1 MPGTNAVVLVGL
13 LFYLAASLV
22 LWRLL
27 LKEPPPSAPRR
38 NRPRWPRRLAKAF
51 ATLLGGTAAG
61 AASLLVI
68 TTVVNAG
75 KPGTL
80 TTHVMIAIWA
90 VASVIAMLFIGRAP
104 LIRRV
109 VTRACLAVG
118 VQGVILPLATLVSFV
133 VAGTRLAGS
142 AGTGGERTVE
152 VLGLRLVGNLPAVW
166 IGLGGVCT
174 GLVLVIVGDRAR
186 PRVAQGRG
194 PPRLPPPPARVVS
207 ARSPPRGGRRGPP
220 PPGLAQRRGP
230 RFG

>member
-1 MPGTNAVVLVGL
+1 MPGTNVLVLVGL
-13 LFYLAASLV
+13 VVYLVASLV

-27 LKEPPPSAPRR
+27 LKEPPPTARRR
-38 NRPRWPRRLAKAF
+38 NRARWPRRLAKAL
-51 ATLLGGTAAG
+51 ATLVGGTAAG

-80 TTHVMIAIWA
+80 TMPAMLAVWA
-90 VASVIAMLFIGRAP
+90 VGSVIAMLFIGRAP

-118 VQGVILPLATLVSFV
+118 VQGVILPLVTLVSFV
-133 VAGTRLAGS
+133 VAGRRLAGS
-142 AGTGGERTVE
+142 PGTGGERTVE

-166 IGLGGVCT
+166 IGLGGFCV

-186 PRVAQGRG
+186 RRVAKR
-194 PPRLPPPPARVVS
+194 RARRRFRSSRAGVLS
-207 ARSPPRGGRRGPP
+207 ARSRR
-220 PPGLAQRRGP
+220 
-230 RFG
+230 

>member
-1 MPGTNAVVLVGL
+1 MPGTNALVLVGL

-27 LKEPPPSAPRR
+27 LKEPPPSAPRPSGPGR
-38 NRPRWPRRLAKAF
+38 NRPRWPRRLAKAL
-51 ATLLGGTAAG
+51 ATLVGGTAAG

-142 AGTGGERTVE
+142 AGAGGEPE
-152 VLGLRLVGNLPAVW
+152 
-166 IGLGGVCT
+166 GG
-174 GLVLVIVGDRAR
+174 GPEWGGRWYWPGGRGRAR
-186 PRVAQGRG
+186 GA
-194 PPRLPPPPARVVS
+194 PPPP
-207 ARSPPRGGRRGPP
+207 PR
-220 PPGLAQRRGP
+220 PPGDSGRVLPGARPPGP
-230 RFG
+230 AAPATAASASRSSA

>member
-1 MPGTNAVVLVGL
+1 MPDTQVLVLVGGIV
-13 LFYLAASLV
+13 YLAASFV

-27 LKEPPPSAPRR
+27 LKEPLPMAPRR
-38 NRPRWPRRLAKAF
+38 HRSRWPRRLAKAF
-51 ATLLGGTAAG
+51 ATLVGGTATG

-68 TTVVNAG
+68 ATVVNAG

-80 TTHVMIAIWA
+80 TTHVMLAVWA
-90 VASVIAMLFIGRAP
+90 VASVIGMLIIGRAP

-118 VQGVILPLATLVSFV
+118 VQGVILPLATLVSFI
-133 VAGTRLAGS
+133 VAGTRLADS

-166 IGLGGVCT
+166 IGLGGFCI

-186 PRVAQGRG
+186 RRVTKR
-194 PPRLPPPPARVVS
+194 RARRRFRSSRASVIS
-207 ARSPPRGGRRGPP
+207 ARSRHMRGR
-220 PPGLAQRRGP
+220 
-230 RFG
+230 

>member
-1 MPGTNAVVLVGL
+1 MPDTHALVLVGGIL
-13 LFYLAASLV
+13 YLAASFV

-27 LKEPPPSAPRR
+27 LKESPPTAPRR
-38 NRPRWPRRLAKAF
+38 HRSRWPRRLAKAF
-51 ATLLGGTAAG
+51 ATLVGGAATG

-68 TTVVNAG
+68 ATVANAG

-80 TTHVMIAIWA
+80 TTPVMLAVWA
-90 VASVIAMLFIGRAP
+90 VASVIGMLIIGRAP

-118 VQGVILPLATLVSFV
+118 VQGVILPLATLVSFI
-133 VAGTRLAGS
+133 VAGTRLADS

-166 IGLGGVCT
+166 IGLGGFCI

-186 PRVAQGRG
+186 RRVTKR
-194 PPRLPPPPARVVS
+194 RARRRFRSSRASVIS
-207 ARSPPRGGRRGPP
+207 ARSRH
-220 PPGLAQRRGP
+220 
-230 RFG
+230 